1 MKRKYISF
9 LITTILLLS
18 CERMLEVNFSDEKPL
33 IVMNGVV
40 EPDKPIS
47 VAVSKSFLFTDTDS
61 TAPYL
66 KDVSVELHVNDT
78 FVEKL
83 QRFTIDTAK
92 YRARRGNSYF
102 RSESHVKVGDR
113 VKIKASAPGL
123 ETAWVETVIPT
134 PAAIEKVDTATFF
147 VPATGNNTFGFY
159 WNPYGEY
166 SWNSDSGWGYGGYYI
181 PVPEIFYEPFYRR
194 MRLHIGV
201 RKQKNDVAHYFLL
214 RIIAENTE
222 YKDYPFNLPVET
234 QDDPIFARD
243 PKNLFLEKLFNN
255 NYSTNSSSVF
265 TDNLFKDNAY
275 TLNVST
281 GELYT
286 VKVEHTK
293 PEKEGEKP
301 EYLSH
306 EVKNPP
312 IEVWIY
318 TLSHDY
324 YSYLKSVEKW
334 NYDEEFDVI
343 SEPRV
348 TYSNV
353 HNGIGFVGSMSYTS
367 KRIQIPPYPGGKNT
381 VPR

>member
-1 MKRKYISF
+1 
-9 LITTILLLS
+9 
-18 CERMLEVNFSDEKPL
+18 
-33 IVMNGVV
+33 
-40 EPDKPIS
+40 
-47 VAVSKSFLFTDTDS
+47 LFT
-61 TAPYL
+61 
-66 KDVSVELHVNDT
+66 E
-78 FVEKL
+78 
-83 QRFTIDTAK
+83 
-92 YRARRGNSYF
+92 
-102 RSESHVKVGDR
+102 
-113 VKIKASAPGL
+113 
-123 ETAWVETVIPT
+123 
-134 PAAIEKVDTATFF
+134 
-147 VPATGNNTFGFY
+147 
-159 WNPYGEY
+159 
-166 SWNSDSGWGYGGYYI
+166 
-181 PVPEIFYEPFYRR
+181 
-194 MRLHIGV
+194 
-201 RKQKNDVAHYFLL
+201 
-214 RIIAENTE
+214 
-222 YKDYPFNLPVET
+222 
-234 QDDPIFARD
+234 
-243 PKNLFLEKLFNN
+243 
-255 NYSTNSSSVF
+255 
-265 TDNLFKDNAY
+265 NAY

>member
-134 PAAIEKVDTATFF
+134 PAAIEKVIRQRFSYRQQATIR
-147 VPATGNNTFGFY
+147 
-159 WNPYGEY
+159 
-166 SWNSDSGWGYGGYYI
+166 SDSTGIHTASIPGIQTADGGTADI
-181 PVPEIFYEPFYRR
+181 IFQFRKYFTSRFIGGCACILGFENKKT
-194 MRLHIGV
+194 MWHI
-201 RKQKNDVAHYFLL
+201 
-214 RIIAENTE
+214 
-222 YKDYPFNLPVET
+222 
-234 QDDPIFARD
+234 IF
-243 PKNLFLEKLFNN
+243 F
-255 NYSTNSSSVF
+255 
-265 TDNLFKDNAY
+265 
-275 TLNVST
+275 
-281 GELYT
+281 
-286 VKVEHTK
+286 
-293 PEKEGEKP
+293 
-301 EYLSH
+301 
-306 EVKNPP
+306 
-312 IEVWIY
+312 
-318 TLSHDY
+318 
-324 YSYLKSVEKW
+324 
-334 NYDEEFDVI
+334 
-343 SEPRV
+343 
-348 TYSNV
+348 
-353 HNGIGFVGSMSYTS
+353 
-367 KRIQIPPYPGGKNT
+367 
-381 VPR
+381 